1 MTHSALRTAHSA
13 ESWRSHILREFPPKV
28 ARLTLVADPDGLL
41 LEEGIL
47 EGIRE
52 RGFELIPFEDHIA
65 FRYAYE
71 SKFRSRWDK
80 EVRSAACE
88 VRRDGVSNA
97 PRTTHCAPQPM
108 PDLVVVLHSRAN
120 DLDTLPY
127 DLLQAG
133 RRLSFNLGDIFPH
146 LSYPVVTALDRGD
159 LDALY
164 EAQKIYAPGQ
174 LGDNATKE
182 FVLRHVFEI
191 APELVKQPSD
201 LLRVLLRRHYRGQRI
216 PADLDKR
223 FIQLLRQSNA
233 FDDWPLET
241 IVPDRE
247 AFFAFLQERWPI
259 FLDRFAA
266 EVRGAK
272 YEVRES
278 ASEIDGHKSH
288 HGLRT
293 PHFLPFDHH
302 DIRVYIDNLFVEG
315 LLHSVS
321 HDHADALSKT
331 WVGIGVRTAPIE
343 DRSRRLGKLIDSLDA
358 SIPAEDAKHTD
369 WFHFARGWAEAILL
383 ANDQAEAIP
392 EPTGTR
398 IKNLQTRVDAG
409 FAAWLFKRY
418 AGLVNLPPVPPVM
431 LHHLPRFLAR
441 QMGEDR
447 KFRIALIVVDGLAMD
462 QWLVIRDVLASRQPG
477 FQFREQAVFAWIP
490 SLTSVSRQATF
501 AGKAPIFFPNSIQT
515 TDKEPALWAQFWANQ
530 GLMPNEVVYLKG
542 LGDGGLEPVS
552 EALSHPKARVA
563 GLVVDK
569 VDKIMH
575 GMEMGTA
582 GMHNQVRQWAK
593 QPYLNTLL
601 ELLLDRGFR
610 VYLTSDHGSVEAEGC
625 GRPAEGAVADLR
637 GERVRIYPDAALRGK
652 VKEQFSDALE
662 WDPVGLPEDYLALL
676 APARQAFVQ
685 EKQRTVSHGGI
696 SVEELIVPLIQIERR
711 GG

>member
-1 MTHSALRTAHSA
+1 MTADSSLITQSSSPPA
-13 ESWRSHILREFPPKV
+13 ESWRSHILREFTPKV

-41 LEEGIL
+41 TEETMIIAL
-47 EGIRE
+47 RE
-52 RGFELIPFEDHIA
+52 RGFDLIRFSDPIE

-71 SKFRSRWDK
+71 SRYRSKWD
-80 EVRSAACE
+80 RGL
-88 VRRDGVSNA
+88 D
-97 PRTTHCAPQPM
+97 T
-108 PDLVVVLHSRAN
+108 DLVVILSTQSSS
-120 DLDTLPY
+120 LITLPF

-133 RRLSFNLGDIFPH
+133 RRLSFNLGDIFPN

-164 EAQKIYAPGQ
+164 EAQKRHAPGQ

-216 PADLDKR
+216 PPDLDER
-223 FIQLLRQSNA
+223 FIQLLRQNNV

-241 IVPDRE
+241 LVSDRE

-259 FLDRFAA
+259 FLDREAA
-266 EVRGAK
+266 KGTAGVCEDK
-272 YEVRES
+272 KPY
-278 ASEIDGHKSH
+278 
-288 HGLRT
+288 GLSIEG
-293 PHFLPFDHH
+293 PVELPFDHH

-315 LLHSVS
+315 LLHSVP
-321 HDHADALSKT
+321 HEHADTLSKT

-343 DRSRRLGKLIDSLDA
+343 DRSRRLGKLIDSLKA

-369 WFHFARGWAEAILL
+369 WFHFARGWAELKVMSNEDCGLSKEQKERL
-383 ANDQAEAIP
+383 AELTQH
-392 EPTGTR
+392 
-398 IKNLQTRVDAG
+398 VDEQ
-409 FAAWLFKRY
+409 FFSWIQRRY
-418 AGLVNLPPVPPVM
+418 AGLIQLPPNPPAM
-431 LHHLPRFLAR
+431 LHRIPRFLANSLLSPHHSSLR
-441 QMGEDR
+441 P
-447 KFRIALIVVDGLAMD
+447 KLALLVIDGLALD
-462 QWLVIRDVLASRQPG
+462 QWLVVRDTLASKQPG
-477 FQFREQAVFAWIP
+477 LRFREQAVFAWIP

-515 TDKEPALWAQFWANQ
+515 TDREPALWAQFWADQ

-542 LGDGGLEPVS
+542 LGAGGLENVS

-582 GMHNQVRQWAK
+582 GMHNQVGQWAK

-601 ELLLDRGFR
+601 DLLLDRGFR
-610 VYLTSDHGSVEAEGC
+610 VYLTSDHGNVEAEGC
-625 GRPAEGAVADLR
+625 GRPSEGAVADLR
-637 GERVRIYPDAALRGK
+637 GERVRIYPNAVLRGK
-652 VKEQFSDALE
+652 VKERFPAALE
-662 WDPVGLPEDYLALL
+662 WDPVGLPEDYLTLL

-696 SVEELIVPLIQIERR
+696 SVEELIVPLIQIDRR
-711 GG
+711 GE

>member
-1 MTHSALRTAHSA
+1 MTTHSSHTTQSSSPRA
-13 ESWRSHILREFPPKV
+13 ESWRSHILREFTPKV

-47 EGIRE
+47 EGVRE

-71 SKFRSRWDK
+71 SKFRSRWDRG
-80 EVRSAACE
+80 EH
-88 VRRDGVSNA
+88 
-97 PRTTHCAPQPM
+97 T
-108 PDLVVVLHSRAN
+108 DLVVVLRSQAS
-120 DLDTLPY
+120 DLSGLPY
-127 DLLQAG
+127 DLLQAS
-133 RRLSFNLGDIFPH
+133 RRLSFNLGDIFPN

-164 EAQKIYAPGQ
+164 EAQKRHAPGQ

-223 FIQLLRQSNA
+223 FIQLLRQNNA

-241 IVPDRE
+241 LVSDRE

-259 FLDRFAA
+259 FLDREAA
-266 EVRGAK
+266 KGTSG
-272 YEVRES
+272 VRED
-278 ASEIDGHKSH
+278 EKPY
-288 HGLRT
+288 GLSIEG
-293 PHFLPFDHH
+293 PLELPFDHH

-315 LLHSVS
+315 LLHSVP
-321 HDHADALSKT
+321 HEHADTLSRT

-343 DRSRRLGKLIDSLDA
+343 DRSRRLGKLIDSLEA

-369 WFHFARGWAEAILL
+369 WFHFARGWAETILL
-383 ANDQAEAIP
+383 ANDQAEAIS
-392 EPTGTR
+392 EPTDER
-398 IKNLQTRVDAG
+398 IKNLQAQVDAG

-447 KFRIALIVVDGLAMD
+447 KFKIALIVVDGLALD
-462 QWLVIRDVLASRQPG
+462 QWLVVREVLASKQPG
-477 FQFREQAVFAWIP
+477 LRFREQAVFAWIP

-515 TDKEPALWAQFWANQ
+515 TDKEPALWAQFWADQ
-530 GLMPNEVVYLKG
+530 GLTPNEVVYIKG
-542 LGDGGLEPVS
+542 LGDGGLETVS

-582 GMHNQVRQWAK
+582 GMHNQVCQWAK
-593 QPYLNTLL
+593 QPFMNTLL
-601 ELLLDRGFR
+601 DLLLDRGFR
-610 VYLTSDHGSVEAEGC
+610 VYLTSDHGNLEAEGC

-637 GERVRIYPDAALRGK
+637 GERVRIYPDAVLRGK
-652 VKEQFSDALE
+652 VKERFPAALE
-662 WDPVGLPEDYLALL
+662 WGTVGLPEDYLALL
-676 APARQAFVQ
+676 APARKAFVQ
-685 EKQRTVSHGGI
+685 EKQRVVSHGGV

-711 GG
+711 SG

>member
-1 MTHSALRTAHSA
+1 MS
-13 ESWRSHILREFPPKV
+13 SWRDQILKEFTPKV

-47 EGIRE
+47 EGVRE
-52 RGFELIPFEDHIA
+52 RGFELISFEDHIA

-71 SKFRSRWDK
+71 SKFRSRWDRG
-80 EVRSAACE
+80 EH
-88 VRRDGVSNA
+88 
-97 PRTTHCAPQPM
+97 T
-108 PDLVVVLHSRAN
+108 DLVAVLRSQAS
-120 DLDTLPY
+120 DLSGLPY

-133 RRLSFNLGDIFPH
+133 RRLSFNLGDIFPN
-146 LSYPVVTALDRGD
+146 LSYPVVSALDRGD
-159 LDALY
+159 LDVLY
-164 EAQKIYAPGQ
+164 EAQKRHAPGQ

-216 PADLDKR
+216 PAELDNR

-241 IVPDRE
+241 LVSDRE

-259 FLDRFAA
+259 FLDREAA
-266 EVRGAK
+266 KGTSGVCEDK
-272 YEVRES
+272 KPY
-278 ASEIDGHKSH
+278 
-288 HGLRT
+288 GLSIEG
-293 PHFLPFDHH
+293 PVELPFDHH

-315 LLHSVS
+315 LLHPIQ
-321 HDHADALSKT
+321 HEHADTLSRT

-343 DRSRRLGKLIDSLDA
+343 DRSRRLGKLIDSLEA

-369 WFHFARGWAEAILL
+369 WFHFARGWAETILL
-383 ANDQAEAIP
+383 ANDQAEAIS
-392 EPTGTR
+392 EPTSER
-398 IKNLQTRVDAG
+398 IKNLQAQVDAR
-409 FAAWLFKRY
+409 FATWIFKRY
-418 AGLVNLPPVPPVM
+418 AGLINLPPVPPVM

-441 QMGEDR
+441 QMEEDR
-447 KFRIALIVVDGLAMD
+447 KSKIALIVVDGLAMD
-462 QWLVIRDVLASRQPG
+462 QWLVVRDALASRQPG
-477 FQFREQAVFAWIP
+477 FRFREQAVFAWIP
-490 SLTSVSRQATF
+490 SITSVSRQATF

-515 TDKEPALWAQFWANQ
+515 TDKEPALWAQFWADQ
-530 GLMPNEVVYLKG
+530 GLMPNEVVYIKG
-542 LGDGGLEPVS
+542 LGDGNLETVS

-582 GMHNQVRQWAK
+582 GMHNQVCQWAK

-601 ELLLDRGFR
+601 DLLLDRGFR
-610 VYLTSDHGSVEAEGC
+610 VYLTSDHGNLEAEGC
-625 GRPAEGAVADLR
+625 GRPSEGAVADLR
-637 GERVRIYPDAALRGK
+637 GERVRIYPDAVLRAN
-652 VKEQFSDALE
+652 VKERFPAALE
-662 WDPVGLPEDYLALL
+662 WGTVGLPEDYLALL

-685 EKQRTVSHGGI
+685 EKRRTVSHGGV
-696 SVEELIVPLIQIERR
+696 SVEELIVPLVQIERR

>member
-1 MTHSALRTAHSA
+1 MN
-13 ESWRSHILREFPPKV
+13 SWRDQILKEFTPKV

-47 EGIRE
+47 EGVRE

-71 SKFRSRWDK
+71 SKFRSRWDRG
-80 EVRSAACE
+80 EH
-88 VRRDGVSNA
+88 
-97 PRTTHCAPQPM
+97 T
-108 PDLVVVLHSRAN
+108 DLVVVLRSQAS
-120 DLDTLPY
+120 DLSGLPY

-133 RRLSFNLGDIFPH
+133 RKLSFSLGDIFPN
-146 LSYPVVTALDRGD
+146 LSYPVVTALDRGE

-164 EAQKIYAPGQ
+164 EAQKRYAPGQ

-191 APELVKQPSD
+191 APELIKHPSD

-216 PADLDKR
+216 PAVLDER
-223 FIQLLRQSNA
+223 FIQLLRQSNI
-233 FDDWPLET
+233 FDDWPIET
-241 IVPDRE
+241 LISERE
-247 AFFAFLQERWPI
+247 SFFAFLQERWPI
-259 FLDRFAA
+259 FLDREAA
-266 EVRGAK
+266 KGESG
-272 YEVRES
+272 VRE
-278 ASEIDGHKSH
+278 GGKPY
-288 HGLRT
+288 GLT
-293 PHFLPFDHH
+293 VEGPVDLPFDHH
-302 DIRVYIDNLFVEG
+302 DVRVYIDNLFVEG
-315 LLHSVS
+315 LLNSVS
-321 HDHADALSKT
+321 HDHANTLSKT

-343 DRSRRLGKLIDSLDA
+343 DRSRRLGKLIDSLQT
-358 SIPAEDAKHTD
+358 SIPADDAKHTD
-369 WFHFARGWAEAILL
+369 WFHFARGWAELVLL
-383 ANDQAEAIP
+383 MNEQPDAVLVEANEQA
-392 EPTGTR
+392 
-398 IKNLQTRVDAG
+398 KSLQAQVDAG

-441 QMGEDR
+441 QVGEDLNA
-447 KFRIALIVVDGLAMD
+447 KIALIVVDGLAMD
-462 QWLVIRDVLASRQPG
+462 QWLVVRGALASRQSG
-477 FQFREQAVFAWIP
+477 FRFREQAIFAWIP
-490 SLTSVSRQATF
+490 SLTSVSRQAAF

-515 TDKEPALWAQFWANQ
+515 TDKEPVLWAQFWADQ
-530 GLMPNEVVYLKG
+530 GFTPNEVVYIKG
-542 LGDGGLEPVS
+542 LGDGSLETVS

-582 GMHNQVRQWAK
+582 GMHNQVRQWAQ

-601 ELLLDRGFR
+601 DLLLDRGFR
-610 VYLTSDHGSVEAEGC
+610 VYLTSDHGNIEAAGC

-652 VKEQFSDALE
+652 VKEHFPAALE
-662 WDPVGLPEDYLALL
+662 WGPIGLPEDYLALL

-696 SVEELIVPLIQIERR
+696 SVEEIIVPLIQIERR
-711 GG
+711 GE

>member
-1 MTHSALRTAHSA
+1 MS
-13 ESWRSHILREFPPKV
+13 SWRDQILKEFPPKI

-41 LEEGIL
+41 TEETMIVAL
-47 EGIRE
+47 RE
-52 RGFELIPFEDHIA
+52 RGFDLIHFSDPIE

-71 SKFRSRWDK
+71 SHYRSKWDHGL
-80 EVRSAACE
+80 
-88 VRRDGVSNA
+88 D
-97 PRTTHCAPQPM
+97 T
-108 PDLVVVLHSRAN
+108 DLVVILSTQSSSLIA
-120 DLDTLPY
+120 LPF

-133 RRLSFNLGDIFPH
+133 RRLSFNLGDIFPN

-164 EAQKIYAPGQ
+164 EAQRRHAPGQ

-216 PADLDKR
+216 PADLDGR
-223 FIQLLRQSNA
+223 FIQLLRQSNV

-241 IVPDRE
+241 LVSDRE

-259 FLDRFAA
+259 FLDREAA
-266 EVRGAK
+266 KGISGVCEDK
-272 YEVRES
+272 KPY
-278 ASEIDGHKSH
+278 
-288 HGLRT
+288 GLSVEG
-293 PHFLPFDHH
+293 PVGLPFDHH

-321 HDHADALSKT
+321 HEHADTLSKT
-331 WVGIGVRTAPIE
+331 WVGIGVRTASTE
-343 DRSRRLGKLIDSLDA
+343 DRSRRLGKLIDSLEA
-358 SIPAEDAKHTD
+358 TIPPEDAKHTD
-369 WFHFARGWAEAILL
+369 WFHFARGWAETILL
-383 ANDQAEAIP
+383 ANDQAEPIS
-392 EPTGTR
+392 EPTCER
-398 IKNLQTRVDAG
+398 IKNLQAQVDAG
-409 FAAWLFKRY
+409 FAGWLVKRY

-447 KFRIALIVVDGLAMD
+447 NSKIALIVVDGLALD
-462 QWLVIRDVLASRQPG
+462 QWLVVREALASRQPELR
-477 FQFREQAVFAWIP
+477 FREQSVFAWIP

-501 AGKAPIFFPNSIQT
+501 AGKAPLFFPDSIQT
-515 TDKEPALWAQFWANQ
+515 TDKEPALWAQFWEGQ
-530 GLMPNEVVYLKG
+530 GLKLNEVVYIKG
-542 LGDGGLEPVS
+542 LGDGDLENVS

-582 GMHNQVRQWAK
+582 GMHNQVCQWAK
-593 QPYLNTLL
+593 QPYLSTLL
-601 ELLLDRGFR
+601 DLLLDRGFC
-610 VYLTSDHGSVEAEGC
+610 VYLTSDHGNLEVKGC
-625 GRPAEGAVADLR
+625 GRPSEGAVADLR
-637 GERVRIYPDAALRGK
+637 GERVRIYPNASLRGK
-652 VKEQFSDALE
+652 VKEGFPAALE
-662 WDPVGLPEDYLALL
+662 WGAIGLPEDYLPLL

-685 EKQRTVSHGGI
+685 EKQRVVSHGGV
-696 SVEELIVPLIQIERR
+696 SVEELIVPLIKIERR
-711 GG
+711 DK

>member
-1 MTHSALRTAHSA
+1 MS
-13 ESWRSHILREFPPKV
+13 SWRDQILKEFTPKV

-71 SKFRSRWDK
+71 SKFRSRWDRG
-80 EVRSAACE
+80 EQ
-88 VRRDGVSNA
+88 
-97 PRTTHCAPQPM
+97 T
-108 PDLVVVLHSRAN
+108 DLVVVLRSQAS
-120 DLDTLPY
+120 DLSGLPY

-133 RRLSFNLGDIFPH
+133 RKLSFSLGDIFPN

-164 EAQKIYAPGQ
+164 EAQQRYAPGQ

-191 APELVKQPSD
+191 APELIKQPSD

-216 PADLDKR
+216 PHILDER
-223 FIQLLRQSNA
+223 FIQLLCQSTL
-233 FDDWPLET
+233 FDNWPLET
-241 IVPDRE
+241 LVTDRE

-259 FLDRFAA
+259 FLDREADKG
-266 EVRGAK
+266 ESSIQETAK
-272 YEVRES
+272 PFNLSISGPV
-278 ASEIDGHKSH
+278 D
-288 HGLRT
+288 
-293 PHFLPFDHH
+293 LPFDHH
-302 DIRVYIDNLFVEG
+302 DIRVYIDNLFTEG

-321 HDHADALSKT
+321 HDHANTLSKT
-331 WVGIGVRTAPIE
+331 WVGIGVRIAPIE
-343 DRSRRLGKLIDSLDA
+343 DRTRRLGKLIDSLQT
-358 SIPAEDAKHTD
+358 SIPADDAKHTD
-369 WFHFARGWAEAILL
+369 WFHFARGWAELVLL
-383 ANDQAEAIP
+383 MNEQPDAVLVEANEQA
-392 EPTGTR
+392 
-398 IKNLQTRVDAG
+398 KSLQAQVDAG
-409 FAAWLFKRY
+409 FTAWLFKRY

-431 LHHLPRFLAR
+431 LHHIPRFLAR
-441 QMGEDR
+441 QVGEDR
-447 KFRIALIVVDGLAMD
+447 NAKIALIVVDGLAMD
-462 QWLVIRDVLASRQPG
+462 QWLVVRSALASRHPG
-477 FQFREQAVFAWIP
+477 FRFREQAVFAWIP
-490 SLTSVSRQATF
+490 SLTSVSRQAAF

-515 TDKEPALWAQFWANQ
+515 TDKEPALWAQFWADQ
-530 GLMPNEVVYLKG
+530 GFTPTEVVYIKG
-542 LGDGGLEPVS
+542 LGDGGLESVS
-552 EALSHPKARVA
+552 EALSHPKTRVA

-582 GMHNQVRQWAK
+582 GMHNQVRQWVQ

-601 ELLLDRGFR
+601 DLLLDRGFR
-610 VYLTSDHGSVEAEGC
+610 VYLTSDHGNVEALGC

-652 VKEQFSDALE
+652 VKERFPAALE
-662 WDPVGLPEDYLALL
+662 WGPVGLPEDYLALL

-696 SVEELIVPLIQIERR
+696 SVEEIIVPLIQIERR

>member
-1 MTHSALRTAHSA
+1 MS
-13 ESWRSHILREFPPKV
+13 SWRDQILKEFTPKV

-47 EGIRE
+47 EGVRE

-71 SKFRSRWDK
+71 SKFRSRWDRG
-80 EVRSAACE
+80 EH
-88 VRRDGVSNA
+88 
-97 PRTTHCAPQPM
+97 T
-108 PDLVVVLHSRAN
+108 DLVVVLRSQAS
-120 DLDTLPY
+120 DLSGLPF

-133 RRLSFNLGDIFPH
+133 RRLSFNLGDIFPN

-164 EAQKIYAPGQ
+164 EAQKRHAPGQ

-223 FIQLLRQSNA
+223 FIQLLCQNNA

-241 IVPDRE
+241 LVTDRE

-259 FLDRFAA
+259 FLDREAA
-266 EVRGAK
+266 KGTSGVCEDK
-272 YEVRES
+272 KPY
-278 ASEIDGHKSH
+278 
-288 HGLRT
+288 GLSIEG
-293 PHFLPFDHH
+293 PVELPFDHH

-315 LLHSVS
+315 LLHSVP
-321 HDHADALSKT
+321 HEHADTLSRT
-331 WVGIGVRTAPIE
+331 WVSIGVRTAPIE
-343 DRSRRLGKLIDSLDA
+343 DRSRRLGKLIDSLEA

-369 WFHFARGWAEAILL
+369 WFHFARGWAETILL

-392 EPTGTR
+392 ESTGER
-398 IKNLQTRVDAG
+398 IKNLQAQVDAG
-409 FAAWLFKRY
+409 FAGWLFKRY

-447 KFRIALIVVDGLAMD
+447 NSKIALIVVDGLAMD
-462 QWLVIRDVLASRQPG
+462 QWLVVRDTLASKQPG
-477 FQFREQAVFAWIP
+477 LRFREQAVFAWIP

-515 TDKEPALWAQFWANQ
+515 TDKEPALWAQFWADQ

-575 GMEMGTA
+575 GMELGTA
-582 GMHNQVRQWAK
+582 GMHNQVCQWAK

-601 ELLLDRGFR
+601 DLLLDRGFR
-610 VYLTSDHGSVEAEGC
+610 VYLTSDHGNVEAEGC
-625 GRPAEGAVADLR
+625 GRPSVGAVADLR

-652 VKEQFSDALE
+652 VKERFPAALE
-662 WDPVGLPEDYLALL
+662 WGTVGLPEDYLALL

-696 SVEELIVPLIQIERR
+696 SVEELIVPLIQIDRR
-711 GG
+711 GE

>member
-1 MTHSALRTAHSA
+1 MS
-13 ESWRSHILREFPPKV
+13 SWRDQILKEFTPKV
-28 ARLTLVADPDGLL
+28 ARITLVADPDGLL

-47 EGIRE
+47 EGVRE

-71 SKFRSRWDK
+71 SKFRSRWDRG
-80 EVRSAACE
+80 EH
-88 VRRDGVSNA
+88 
-97 PRTTHCAPQPM
+97 T
-108 PDLVVVLHSRAN
+108 DLVVVLRSQAS
-120 DLDTLPY
+120 DLSGLPY

-133 RRLSFNLGDIFPH
+133 RRLSFNLGDIFPN

-164 EAQKIYAPGQ
+164 EAQKRHAPGQ

-216 PADLDKR
+216 PADLDGR

-241 IVPDRE
+241 LVTDRE

-259 FLDRFAA
+259 FLDREAA
-266 EVRGAK
+266 KGTSG
-272 YEVRES
+272 VRED
-278 ASEIDGHKSH
+278 EKPY
-288 HGLRT
+288 GLSIQG
-293 PHFLPFDHH
+293 PVELPFDHH

-315 LLHSVS
+315 LLHSVP
-321 HDHADALSKT
+321 HEHADTLSRT
-331 WVGIGVRTAPIE
+331 WVGIGVRTAPTE
-343 DRSRRLGKLIDSLDA
+343 DRSRRLGKLIDSLQT

-369 WFHFARGWAEAILL
+369 WFHFARRWAEAILL

-392 EPTGTR
+392 ESTGER
-398 IKNLQTRVDAG
+398 IKNLQAQVDAG
-409 FAAWLFKRY
+409 FAGWLFKRY

-441 QMGEDR
+441 QIGEDR
-447 KFRIALIVVDGLAMD
+447 NSKIALIVVDGLAMD
-462 QWLVIRDVLASRQPG
+462 QWLVVREALASKQPG
-477 FQFREQAVFAWIP
+477 LRFREQAVFAWIP

-515 TDKEPALWAQFWANQ
+515 TDKEPALWAQFWADQ
-530 GLMPNEVVYLKG
+530 GLAPNEVVYLKG
-542 LGDGGLEPVS
+542 LGDGGLEAVS

-582 GMHNQVRQWAK
+582 GMHNQVCQWAK

-601 ELLLDRGFR
+601 DLLLDRGFR
-610 VYLTSDHGSVEAEGC
+610 VYLTSDHGNLEAEGC
-625 GRPAEGAVADLR
+625 GRPSEGAVADLR
-637 GERVRIYPDAALRGK
+637 GERVRIYPDAVLRGK
-652 VKEQFSDALE
+652 VKERFPASLE
-662 WDPVGLPEDYLALL
+662 WGSIGLPEDYFALL

-685 EKQRTVSHGGI
+685 EKQRTVSHGGV

-711 GG
+711 GE

>member
-1 MTHSALRTAHSA
+1 MS
-13 ESWRSHILREFPPKV
+13 SWRDQILKEFTPKV

-47 EGIRE
+47 EGVRE

-71 SKFRSRWDK
+71 SKFRSRWDRG
-80 EVRSAACE
+80 EH
-88 VRRDGVSNA
+88 
-97 PRTTHCAPQPM
+97 T
-108 PDLVVVLHSRAN
+108 DLVVVLRSQAS
-120 DLDTLPY
+120 DLSGLPY

-133 RRLSFNLGDIFPH
+133 RRLSFNLGDIFPN

-164 EAQKIYAPGQ
+164 EAQKRHAPGQ

-216 PADLDKR
+216 PADLDNR
-223 FIQLLRQSNA
+223 FIQLLRQNNI

-241 IVPDRE
+241 LVSDRE

-259 FLDRFAA
+259 FLDREAA
-266 EVRGAK
+266 KGTSGVCEDK
-272 YEVRES
+272 KPY
-278 ASEIDGHKSH
+278 
-288 HGLRT
+288 GLSIEG
-293 PHFLPFDHH
+293 PVELPFDHH

-315 LLHSVS
+315 VLHSVP
-321 HDHADALSKT
+321 HEHADTLSRT
-331 WVGIGVRTAPIE
+331 WVGIGVRTAPME
-343 DRSRRLGKLIDSLDA
+343 DRSRRLSKLIDSLEA
-358 SIPAEDAKHTD
+358 IIPPEDAKHTD

-398 IKNLQTRVDAG
+398 IKNLQTQVDAG
-409 FAAWLFKRY
+409 FAGWLFKRY

-447 KFRIALIVVDGLAMD
+447 TAKIALIVVDGLALD
-462 QWLVIRDVLASRQPG
+462 QWLVVREALASKQPG
-477 FQFREQAVFAWIP
+477 LRFREQAVFAWIP
-490 SLTSVSRQATF
+490 SLTSVSRQAAF

-515 TDKEPALWAQFWANQ
+515 TDKEPALWAQFWADQ

-542 LGDGGLEPVS
+542 LGDGGLETVS

-582 GMHNQVRQWAK
+582 GMHNQVCQWAK

-601 ELLLDRGFR
+601 DLLLDRGFR
-610 VYLTSDHGSVEAEGC
+610 VYLTSDHGNLEAEGC
-625 GRPAEGAVADLR
+625 GRPSEGAVADLR
-637 GERVRIYPDAALRGK
+637 GERVRIYPDAVLRGK
-652 VKEQFSDALE
+652 VKERFPAALE
-662 WDPVGLPEDYLALL
+662 WGTVGLPEDYLALL

-685 EKQRTVSHGGI
+685 EKQRTVSHGGV

-711 GG
+711 GE